1 MNLPSIIQCG
11 ASPRRP
17 LLEYLPSLGRGTTI
31 HLRIGHPYISPA
43 DVRPSNGFGSLAHN
57 KDATV
62 VVPAVAAV
70 GRPPHP
76 PPPPPTPHPHPP
88 TPTPH
93 PHPPPPHPTPPPPPP
108 PPHPH
113 PHPPIVRKLHYVL
126 SHCVCM
132 LFLFGWPPC
141 QRSDVT
147 LMEVSQHALDSLY
160 IRSIWLLYIVM
171 FFVNLIWYLYL
182 FWLNKHCLSLSLR
195 VWVRAH
201 KRYSRFHYNDVTWT
215 ARCLISPTTRL
226 FIQQFVF

>member
-70 GRPPHP
+70 GRPPP
-76 PPPPPTPHPHPP
+76 P
-88 TPTPH
+88 
-93 PHPPPPHPTPPPPPP
+93 
-108 PPHPH
+108 
-113 PHPPIVRKLHYVL
+113 PPIVRKLHYVL

-182 FWLNKHCLSLSLR
+182 FWLNKHCLSLSLSLTMPPR
-195 VWVRAH
+195 PLLG
-201 KRYSRFHYNDVTWT
+201 
-215 ARCLISPTTRL
+215 LIVNNHL
-226 FIQQFVF
+226 QFASH

>member
-70 GRPPHP
+70 GR
-76 PPPPPTPHPHPP
+76 
-88 TPTPH
+88 
-93 PHPPPPHPTPPPPPP
+93 
-108 PPHPH
+108 
-113 PHPPIVRKLHYVL
+113 PPIVRKLHYVL

-182 FWLNKHCLSLSLR
+182 FWLNKHCLSLSLSLNNHVPSK
-195 VWVRAH
+195 VWGE
-201 KRYSRFHYNDVTWT
+201 VTYPCQT
-215 ARCLISPTTRL
+215 STVQPLKFRIG
-226 FIQQFVF
+226 

>member
-70 GRPPHP
+70 GRPPP
-76 PPPPPTPHPHPP
+76 PPPPPL
-88 TPTPH
+88 
-93 PHPPPPHPTPPPPPP
+93 
-108 PPHPH
+108 
-113 PHPPIVRKLHYVL
+113 VRKLHYVL

-182 FWLNKHCLSLSLR
+182 FWLNKHCLSLSLSHSYWTGR
-195 VWVRAH
+195 VTLERIHVWSWHSLHNNAVIWLQRVLRVIAKPVYH
-201 KRYSRFHYNDVTWT
+201 
-215 ARCLISPTTRL
+215 
-226 FIQQFVF
+226 

>member
-1 MNLPSIIQCG
+1 MIGPLLKWTYHQLSNVERP
-11 ASPRRP
+11 PRRP

-43 DVRPSNGFGSLAHN
+43 DVGPSNGFGSLAHN

-70 GRPPHP
+70 GC
-76 PPPPPTPHPHPP
+76 
-88 TPTPH
+88 
-93 PHPPPPHPTPPPPPP
+93 
-108 PPHPH
+108 
-113 PHPPIVRKLHYVL
+113 PPIVRKLHYVL
-126 SHCVCM
+126 SHCMCM

-182 FWLNKHCLSLSLR
+182 FWLNKHCLSLSE
-195 VWVRAH
+195 
-201 KRYSRFHYNDVTWT
+201 SNDFDRHICWLYGLLF
-215 ARCLISPTTRL
+215 RQLICEAL
-226 FIQQFVF
+226 CVKK

>member
-70 GRPPHP
+70 GR
-76 PPPPPTPHPHPP
+76 
-88 TPTPH
+88 
-93 PHPPPPHPTPPPPPP
+93 
-108 PPHPH
+108 
-113 PHPPIVRKLHYVL
+113 PPIVRKLHYVL

-182 FWLNKHCLSLSLR
+182 FWLNKHCLSLSLSL
-195 VWVRAH
+195 WPHRACM
-201 KRYSRFHYNDVTWT
+201 VIITWDDSLLHNCKGHSGYGHSQCET
-215 ARCLISPTTRL
+215 TIHCNGISHWLCPYPE
-226 FIQQFVF
+226 

>member
-1 MNLPSIIQCG
+1 MNLPSIIQCA

-31 HLRIGHPYISPA
+31 HLRIGQTYISPA

-70 GRPPHP
+70 GR
-76 PPPPPTPHPHPP
+76 
-88 TPTPH
+88 
-93 PHPPPPHPTPPPPPP
+93 
-108 PPHPH
+108 
-113 PHPPIVRKLHYVL
+113 PPIVRKLHYVL

-182 FWLNKHCLSLSLR
+182 FWLNKHCLSLSLSLYVQR
-195 VWVRAH
+195 TS
-201 KRYSRFHYNDVTWT
+201 KSSIFENDNQ
-215 ARCLISPTTRL
+215 LIGVS
-226 FIQQFVF
+226 FQMIQ

>member
-1 MNLPSIIQCG
+1 MLVYDFILFPAIFLIWHLPLYLYDWSPTQMNLPSIIQCG

-70 GRPPHP
+70 GRPP
-76 PPPPPTPHPHPP
+76 
-88 TPTPH
+88 
-93 PHPPPPHPTPPPPPP
+93 
-108 PPHPH
+108 
-113 PHPPIVRKLHYVL
+113 IVRKLHYVL

-171 FFVNLIWYLYL
+171 FFVNLIRYLYL
-182 FWLNKHCLSLSLR
+182 FWLNKHCLSLSLSLSLYLCHLGVLPTHTR
-195 VWVRAH
+195 YILFLVWNI
-201 KRYSRFHYNDVTWT
+201 KFIITQNYCI
-215 ARCLISPTTRL
+215 CLLWFSY
-226 FIQQFVF
+226 